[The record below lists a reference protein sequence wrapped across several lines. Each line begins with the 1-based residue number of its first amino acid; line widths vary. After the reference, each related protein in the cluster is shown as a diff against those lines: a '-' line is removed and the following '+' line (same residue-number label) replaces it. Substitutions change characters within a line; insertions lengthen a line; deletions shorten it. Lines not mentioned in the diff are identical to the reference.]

1 MANTQALPV
10 GISLPFSIDEFGNVA
25 VTTNQGAIWSHK
37 VRSVI
42 GTALKE
48 RIFRPDFGTQIP
60 SRMFDSADVVINAI
74 NADVGA
80 AFSKYL
86 TTLSLN
92 KVEVNYDDFE
102 NIISIEILY
111 TLPDDTQQSVTI
123 GIASIDG
130 NKIISEVIL

>member
-1 MANTQALPV
+1 MTNTQSLPV

-25 VTTNQGAIWSHK
+25 VTTNQSAIWSHK

-42 GTALKE
+42 GTAIKE
-48 RIFRPDFGTQIP
+48 RLFRPDFGTQIP
-60 SRMFDSADVVINAI
+60 TRLFDSAETVIDAI
-74 NADVGA
+74 NSDVGA

-86 TTLSLN
+86 TTLGLDE
-92 KVEVNYDDFE
+92 VLVNYDESE
-102 NIISIEILY
+102 NIISLEIIY
-111 TLPDDTQQSVTI
+111 SLPDNTQQSVTI